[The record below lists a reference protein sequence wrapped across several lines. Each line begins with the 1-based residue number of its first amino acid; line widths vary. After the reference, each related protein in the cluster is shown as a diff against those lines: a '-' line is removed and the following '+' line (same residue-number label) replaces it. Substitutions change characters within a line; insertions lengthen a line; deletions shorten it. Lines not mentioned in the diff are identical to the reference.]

1 MKVKKIETLP
11 GDNGNAFSAS
21 KRLYHSIKVDESLT
35 IAKGGILYEAVD
47 FVPKDTEKGGVI
59 VFSTDVNAV
68 KLSENK
74 VINWLKQ
81 KAKTVENR
89 LTYTGKIDRVAKSND
104 LIGWTVGRYLDGRY
118 KAKNGK
124 TYGENSLSVEIIGVD
139 TDKLISIA
147 EELCNLFVQETVLV
161 KDYTTGNIMFVNGD
175 TEE

>member
-11 GDNGNAFSAS
+11 GDNGNAFSSS
-21 KRLYHSIKVDESLT
+21 KRLYHSINVNESLT
-35 IAKGGILYEAVD
+35 IAEGEISCDK
-47 FVPKDTEKGGVI
+47 FVPINMERGGVV

-74 VINWLKQ
+74 IINWIKQ
-81 KAKTVENR
+81 KSKTVENR
-89 LTYTGKIDRVAKSND
+89 LTCTGKIDRVAKSNY
-104 LIGWTVGRYLDGRY
+104 LVRWYIGKNLDWRY
-118 KAKNGK
+118 KSRNGK

-139 TDKLISIA
+139 TDKLLSIA

-161 KDYTTGNIMFVNGD
+161 KDYNTGNIMFVNGD